1 MARKRTKEEAKRRI
15 DELPLLPPANPAI
28 PILNTPQ
35 YRILKFLEKP
45 AKELAKVFVTADP
58 LNRLE
63 DENTTAERIDSATE
77 AFEILVNDPNIK
89 MGAEELNMIN
99 DPSVEIANTENGRI
113 PIRFGPN
120 SVGRQQI
127 RRSGQFSR
135 SNLVGGINLESKRT
149 RKKTKTDKN
158 MSRALAEANSKLRTK
173 NGKLRKGKTQADV
186 MKLAHRLRKKM
197 SK

>member
-1 MARKRTKEEAKRRI
+1 LAKKRTKKEAKRRI
-15 DELPLLPPANPAI
+15 DDLPLLPAPNPAI

-35 YRILKFLEKP
+35 YRILKLLERP
-45 AKELAKVFVTADP
+45 AKELAKVLVTADP

-63 DENTTAERIDSATE
+63 DPTTTESRIDAATE

-89 MGAEELNMIN
+89 MGVEELNMIN
-99 DPSVEIANTENGRI
+99 DNGVEIANTDQGRI
-113 PIRFGPN
+113 PIRFGMN
-120 SVGRQQI
+120 SAGRSEI

-135 SNLVGGINLESKRT
+135 QNLLPDLPSTRKRA

-158 MSRALAEANSKLRTK
+158 MSKALAESNSRLRTK

-186 MKLAHRLRKKM
+186 MKLAHRIRKKM
-197 SK
+197 K

>member
-1 MARKRTKEEAKRRI
+1 MAKKRTKAEAKRRI
-15 DELPLLPPANPAI
+15 EDLPLLPPPNPAI

-35 YRILKFLEKP
+35 YRILKLLERP
-45 AKELAKVFVTADP
+45 AKELAKVFVTSDP

-63 DENTTAERIDSATE
+63 DETSTAERIDAATE

-89 MGAEELNMIN
+89 MGVEELNMIN
-99 DPSVEIANTENGRI
+99 NDLVEIANTDNGRV
-113 PIRFGPN
+113 PITFGRN
-120 SVGRQQI
+120 SVGRQEI

-135 SNLVGGINLESKRT
+135 QNLLPSLPGTSKRA

-158 MSRALAEANSKLRTK
+158 MSKALAEANSRLRTNK
-173 NGKLRKGKTQADV
+173 GKLRKGKSQGDV

-197 SK
+197 R